1 MPGAILWDVES
12 SLIPSF
18 AGLAVT
24 TVTTFLSADILAA
37 TGRSSE
43 FYAYCFGVDH
53 VPLLAWERVKTSHL
67 CTPNDDFL

>member
-24 TVTTFLSADILAA
+24 TVTTTLSVDILAA

-43 FYAYCFGVDH
+43 LYAYSFGVDH
-53 VPLLAWERVKTSHL
+53 VPLLAWEGVKTSHL